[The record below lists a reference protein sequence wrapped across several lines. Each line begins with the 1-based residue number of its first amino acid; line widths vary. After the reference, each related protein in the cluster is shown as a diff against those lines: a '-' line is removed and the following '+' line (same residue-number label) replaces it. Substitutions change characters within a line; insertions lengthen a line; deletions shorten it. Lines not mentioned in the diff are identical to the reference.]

1 MAKKLS
7 VKFKIIIAVLIA
19 AVLCVVSAVVFRFAV
34 YQPDNLVFRGQS
46 MNVSLSTERKKD
58 YHIGLSSAVAD
69 DKPYA
74 YNSEAMFY
82 LQRLVYQPLLQM
94 NNDGALNYVNASKI
108 IFKNSGTEA
117 YASVDSRVR
126 FSNGERLSADI
137 VLKSYEWFM
146 KNETDFADLLSN
158 VASIEKSDDKTLV
171 FHFKEASLEN
181 IKVFNI
187 PVVYFDENSRFALG
201 TGSYAVES
209 LVFYGDITLS
219 ENEYSKDKQKYDKI
233 VLSPMNYNGL
243 DNLNENQDYD
253 IFLINKETQSDL
265 IKDSKAYHIYE
276 IGQDRGNYLIY
287 NIENLSVR
295 RAVSSLVSGEEFFES
310 TQDSG
315 AYSKGITSAYMKK
328 PNYHSLLR
336 KGNLNDISS
345 LTIAYDHQG
354 VSYSIYSALAEALEN
369 SGVSCKEKNV
379 EVLETEQK
387 INADIIVYY
396 GSLSDIVNSSDTKAF
411 FDDYKK
417 INAKSFN
424 KNIEKYFADQNKIAP
439 LSKDTV
445 WYASLAGRDNLGLF
459 D

>member
-1 MAKKLS
+1 
-7 VKFKIIIAVLIA
+7 
-19 AVLCVVSAVVFRFAV
+19 
-34 YQPDNLVFRGQS
+34 
-46 MNVSLSTERKKD
+46 
-58 YHIGLSSAVAD
+58 
-69 DKPYA
+69 
-74 YNSEAMFY
+74 
-82 LQRLVYQPLLQM
+82 
-94 NNDGALNYVNASKI
+94 
-108 IFKNSGTEA
+108 
-117 YASVDSRVR
+117 
-126 FSNGERLSADI
+126 
-137 VLKSYEWFM
+137 
-146 KNETDFADLLSN
+146 
-158 VASIEKSDDKTLV
+158 
-171 FHFKEASLEN
+171 
-181 IKVFNI
+181 
-187 PVVYFDENSRFALG
+187 
-201 TGSYAVES
+201 
-209 LVFYGDITLS
+209 
-219 ENEYSKDKQKYDKI
+219 
-233 VLSPMNYNGL
+233 MNYNGL

-369 SGVSCKEKNV
+369 SGVACKEKNV

>member
-19 AVLCVVSAVVFRFAV
+19 AVLCVVSALVFRFAV

-46 MNVSLSTERKKD
+46 MNVSLSKERKKD

-94 NNDGALNYVNASKI
+94 NNDGALNYVNTSKI

-137 VLKSYEWFM
+137 V
-146 KNETDFADLLSN
+146 
-158 VASIEKSDDKTLV
+158 
-171 FHFKEASLEN
+171 
-181 IKVFNI
+181 
-187 PVVYFDENSRFALG
+187 PVVYFDENSKFALG

-369 SGVSCKEKNV
+369 SGVACKEKNV